1 MVSSLRFIM
10 VVMIYEDL
18 LRHGAS
24 FSVVSVVFVETL
36 EMSSAAARWKA
47 QEKRQVGLEK
57 QY

>member
-1 MVSSLRFIM
+1 M
-10 VVMIYEDL
+10 VVAIYEDL

-24 FSVVSVVFVETL
+24 YSVVSMELVETL
-36 EMSSAAARWKA
+36 EMSSAAARRKA

>member
-1 MVSSLRFIM
+1 M

-24 FSVVSVVFVETL
+24 YSVVSMELVETL
-36 EMSSAAARWKA
+36 EMSSAAARRKA

-57 QY
+57 QHWASGMKI

>member
-1 MVSSLRFIM
+1 M

-24 FSVVSVVFVETL
+24 YSAVSMELVETL
-36 EMSSAAARWKA
+36 ETSSAAARRKA

-57 QY
+57 QYWALSMKI

>member
-1 MVSSLRFIM
+1 M

-24 FSVVSVVFVETL
+24 FSVVDVVFVETS
-36 EMSSAAARWKA
+36 EMSSAAARCKA